1 MKIHVKSQQEE
12 SRNTLREKQTKQDQV
27 ETLPEM

>member
-1 MKIHVKSQQEE
+1 MKILVKPQQEE
-12 SRNTLREKQTKQDQV
+12 SRNTLKETQTKQDQV